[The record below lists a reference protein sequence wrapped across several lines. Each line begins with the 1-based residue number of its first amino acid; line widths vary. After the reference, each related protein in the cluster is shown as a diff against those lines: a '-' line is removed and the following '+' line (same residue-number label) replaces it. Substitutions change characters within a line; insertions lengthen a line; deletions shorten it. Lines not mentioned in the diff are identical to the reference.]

1 MRFPDEWIDLVKSSV
16 DIVDVIGKTVQL
28 RQTGRNYVGLC
39 PPFHDERHHPLP
51 SIGKNSSSIV
61 LAATRGGNVFNFIME
76 TQHVS
81 FPEAVSML
89 AQEQGLAVPAQSA
102 QDRKREEKREQLRK
116 INEEAARYYYRNL
129 RQGPGLAA
137 RRYLEQRG
145 ITEELAREFYLG
157 YALPGWDGLVRF
169 FWKQKNI
176 DLQSAEEAGL
186 ISLGRQ
192 GYIDRFRDRILFPI
206 CDHLG
211 RFIGFGGRAMNP
223 QQPKYLNTAQTAV
236 FDKSS
241 VLYGLNWSKDAIKSQ
256 DQVIIVEGYTDL
268 IALFSV
274 GRQNVVASL
283 GTAFT
288 PRHAR
293 LLARFSK
300 RAIIAFDGDAAGR
313 RAVLS
318 GMEVLHRH
326 ELQVLVARLRDE
338 EDPDTYVR
346 THSAEQVDHWLN
358 SAVPL
363 REYQIDWAISQHD
376 ITTREGKLDAS
387 NEVIQILAQ
396 LENAIEREEYLRYV
410 SQRLGISES
419 SLAAEINQKMGI
431 DSSRPVQNRYNVRS
445 VPAVPETAREEQL
458 AEREIIRYLLLRPP
472 GVLRDLTEA
481 AVTAEDFQHPDYRR
495 LYAAIAQNQAAGED
509 ESAVIERLCA
519 LGEPEGSWAEYFN
532 SFLLLLSRR
541 RLEMMEEKLSSL
553 ENDNKGFDVRL
564 ELYYLIRE
572 YYQILSENP

>member
-1 MRFPDEWIDLVKSSV
+1 MRFPDEWIDRVKSSV
-16 DIVDVIGKTVQL
+16 DIVDVISKTVQL

-39 PPFHDERHHPLP
+39 PFHDEKTP
-51 SIGKNSSSIV
+51 SFTVNREKQFYHCFGCN
-61 LAATRGGNVFNFIME
+61 TGGNVFNFIMD
-76 TQHVS
+76 TKHVS
-81 FPEAVSML
+81 FPEAVTMIAEERGIPVPTQSPRDKER
-89 AQEQGLAVPAQSA
+89 EQ
-102 QDRKREEKREQLRK
+102 RREQLRK
-116 INEEAARYYYRNL
+116 INETAARYYYRNL
-129 RQGPGLAA
+129 RQGPGEEA

-145 ITEELAREFYLG
+145 ITQQLAREFYLG
-157 YALPGWDGLVRF
+157 YALTGWDGLVRF
-169 FWKQKNI
+169 LDSEQI
-176 DLQSAEEAGL
+176 DLGLAEAAGL
-186 ISLGRQ
+186 VSSSQR
-192 GYIDRFRDRILFPI
+192 GYIDRFRDRIMFPI

-211 RFIGFGGRAMNP
+211 RFIGFGGRSMNP

-241 VLYGLNWSKDAIKSQ
+241 VLYGLNWSKDAIKRQ

-268 IALFSV
+268 IALFAV

-300 RAIIAFDGDAAGR
+300 RAIIAFDGDTAGQK
-313 RAVLS
+313 AILS
-318 GMEVLHRH
+318 GMEVLNQH
-326 ELQVLVARLRDE
+326 ELQVLVARLQED

-346 THSAEQVDHWLN
+346 NHSVEQVDHWLD

-363 REYQIDWAISQHD
+363 REYQIDRVISQHD
-376 ITTREGKLDAS
+376 IATREGKLSAS
-387 NEVIQILAQ
+387 NELIQILTQ

-431 DSSRPVQNRYNVRS
+431 DSSRPVQNRYNVR
-445 VPAVPETAREEQL
+445 AVPSLPETEGEEQL
-458 AEREIIRYLLLRPP
+458 AEREIIRYLLLRPS
-472 GVLRDLTEA
+472 VLQDLREA
-481 AVTAEDFQHPDYRR
+481 AVTVEDFRHPDYRH
-495 LYAAIAQNQAAGED
+495 LFAAIAQNQAAGQE
-509 ESAVIERLCA
+509 ESAALERLCA
-519 LGEPEGSWAEYFN
+519 LGEPEGSWQDYLS
-532 SFLLLLSRR
+532 SFLLLLRKR

-553 ENDNKGFDVRL
+553 ENDNKGFDIRM

-572 YYQILSENP
+572 YYRIL